1 MKNFLKSRDE
11 KIHNRMNYNFYA
23 GVFNYTKEKSD
34 SKGNKSS
41 TTYIKNYFCIKIP
54 KKLKTRFYLFTNGTG
69 VSSSE
74 LKSKPVKTESISF
87 NRNFNLSY
95 NDKTEKALEV
105 VKTLSPAMQVR
116 LSDML
121 KARGPFGILFSEECV
136 CFIFNGLF
144 FNRFET
150 DLYRSIDIDPDD
162 KKYFETRFSEL
173 VSLTTD
179 MIKYID

>member
-1 MKNFLKSRDE
+1 
-11 KIHNRMNYNFYA
+11 
-23 GVFNYTKEKSD
+23 
-34 SKGNKSS
+34 
-41 TTYIKNYFCIKIP
+41 
-54 KKLKTRFYLFTNGTG
+54 
-69 VSSSE
+69 
-74 LKSKPVKTESISF
+74 
-87 NRNFNLSY
+87 
-95 NDKTEKALEV
+95 
-105 VKTLSPAMQVR
+105 
-116 LSDML
+116 ML

-150 DLYRSIDIDPDD
+150 DLYRSIDIDPED